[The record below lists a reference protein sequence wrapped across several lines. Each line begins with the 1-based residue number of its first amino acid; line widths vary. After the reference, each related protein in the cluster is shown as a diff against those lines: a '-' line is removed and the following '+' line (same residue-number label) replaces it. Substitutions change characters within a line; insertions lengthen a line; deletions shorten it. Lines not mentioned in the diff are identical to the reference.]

1 MYTWVTKSK
10 ANTKKGLLRKVRI
23 EREVRMS
30 IGWAT
35 AGREGALRGLQSFY
49 FLTWVIVKKG
59 IPHPHTLPLGM

>member
-35 AGREGALRGLQSFY
+35 AGREGALL
-49 FLTWVIVKKG
+49 LLV
-59 IPHPHTLPLGM
+59 